1 MTQVTLT
8 DVKADYKGFVTM
20 KNTLSTFNIA
30 RGHTVRIAFAIAI
43 FFVMSA
49 SGLRADYDPLV
60 TPNLQIEHTDLAIK
74 DAKRSREIPI
84 RVYLP
89 ANKTSAPVVLFS
101 HGLGGNREG
110 SAFLG
115 KHWARRGY
123 VAVFLQHPGSDDSV
137 WKDLPVAQR
146 MAALKQAAGLKDFLL
161 RVQDVPVV
169 LDQLEVWSKDTAHAF
184 AGRFDLK
191 RVGMS
196 GHSFGAITTQAVSG
210 QVFPL
215 GKSFTDERIKAAV
228 VMSPS
233 GPANGNTKQAFGS
246 VKIPWML
253 LTGTKDSNPI
263 SRADAKTRLIVFP
276 DLLPGSKYQLV
287 LDNAEHSAFTERALP
302 GETERRNPNH
312 HRAILAVTTAFW
324 DAYLRN
330 DEEARLWLDGDE
342 VPSVLEKDD
351 QWQKK

>member
-1 MTQVTLT
+1 MNRVFMFLLLILM
-8 DVKADYKGFVTM
+8 A
-20 KNTLSTFNIA
+20 
-30 RGHTVRIAFAIAI
+30 
-43 FFVMSA
+43 A
-49 SGLRADYDPLV
+49 SGLRADYDPLLTV
-60 TPNLQIEHTDLAIK
+60 KVKPEQMDLEIEDT
-74 DAKRSREIPI
+74 KRSREIPI

-89 ANKTSAPVVLFS
+89 TEKAAAPVVLFS

-115 KHWARRGY
+115 KHWASRGY

-137 WKDLPVAQR
+137 WKDLPIAQR
-146 MAALKQAAGLKDFLL
+146 MAALKQAAGLKEFLL
-161 RVQDVPVV
+161 RVQDVSAV
-169 LDQLEVWSKDTAHAF
+169 LDQLEVWNKDTARAF

-196 GHSFGAITTQAVSG
+196 GHSFGAVTTQAVSG
-210 QVFPL
+210 QVAPL
-215 GKSFTDERIKAAV
+215 GKGFTDSRIKAAV
-228 VMSPS
+228 IMSPS

-253 LTGTKDSNPI
+253 LTGTKDTNPI
-263 SRADAKTRLIVFP
+263 NGADAKTRLVVFP
-276 DLLPGSKYQLV
+276 DLSPGSKYQLV
-287 LDNAEHSAFTERALP
+287 LDKAEHSAFGDRALP

-330 DEEARLWLDGDE
+330 DEQARMWLNNDA
-342 VPSVLEKDD
+342 VRSVLEKDD
-351 QWQKK
+351 QWQMK

>member
-1 MTQVTLT
+1 MSRTFASVLLILLT
-8 DVKADYKGFVTM
+8 
-20 KNTLSTFNIA
+20 
-30 RGHTVRIAFAIAI
+30 
-43 FFVMSA
+43 A
-49 SGLRADYDPLV
+49 SVLRANYDPLLTADV
-60 TPNLQIEHTDLAIK
+60 QIEQVNLAIK

-89 ANKTSAPVVLFS
+89 ADKTSAPVVLFS

-115 KHWARRGY
+115 KHWALRGY

-137 WKDLPVAQR
+137 WKDLPVPQR
-146 MAALKQAAGLKDFLL
+146 TAALKKAAGLKDFLL

-169 LDQLEVWSKDTAHAF
+169 LDQLEVWNEDNAHVF
-184 AGRFDLK
+184 AGRFELD

-196 GHSFGAITTQAVSG
+196 GHSFGAVTTQAVSG
-210 QVFPL
+210 QTFPL
-215 GKSFTDERIKAAV
+215 GNSLTDDRIKAAV
-228 VMSPS
+228 IMSPS

-263 SRADAKTRLIVFP
+263 SGADAKTRLTVFP
-276 DLLPGSKYQLV
+276 DLSPGSKYQLV
-287 LDNAEHSAFTERALP
+287 LDNAEHSAFGDRALP

-312 HRAILAVTTAFW
+312 HRAMLAVTTAFW
-324 DAYLRN
+324 DAYLRQ
-330 DEEARLWLDGDE
+330 DKEALQWLDSDA
-342 VPSVLEKDD
+342 VRSVLEKDD
-351 QWQKK
+351 QWQMK